1 MEFELLRFLCPVS
14 DKDLS
19 GKIIEL
25 KVPAKKEAGLLFVN
39 LSRIES
45 RTYLCEVCIT
55 IKPSKLKQTEKPK
68 YHLNIIAEKMSALK
82 DVDTFPKEVVN
93 YGSLPLDRN
102 TILKAVILKTEPKPK
117 AQPKAKEAEK

>member
-1 MEFELLRFLCPVS
+1 MEFELLRFLFPIS

-39 LSRIES
+39 LSKVES

-55 IKPSKLKQTEKPK
+55 VKASKLKQTEKPK
-68 YHLNIIAEKMSALK
+68 YHLNLIAEKMSDLQDMDA
-82 DVDTFPKEVVN
+82 FPKEVVN
-93 YGSLPLDRN
+93 YGSLPIDRN
-102 TILKAVILKTEPKPK
+102 KMLKAVILKTG
-117 AQPKAKEAEK
+117 PKAKPKESEK